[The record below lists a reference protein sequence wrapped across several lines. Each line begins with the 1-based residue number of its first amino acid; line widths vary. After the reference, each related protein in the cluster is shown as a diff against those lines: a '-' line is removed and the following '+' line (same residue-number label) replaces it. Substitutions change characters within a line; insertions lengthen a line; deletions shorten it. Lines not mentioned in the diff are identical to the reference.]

1 MLRKSRPKANED
13 VLPFFADSINKK
25 FQINAQQEE
34 ISRLSQSN
42 QDLQRRLE
50 SEVTK
55 RDNEIQK
62 FRSMRQE
69 LQEALGKQQT
79 EINQISTERAQLL
92 QVLATR
98 EAEIVERGARIES
111 LKAEIVERGAR
122 LESLE
127 LTQSGLFWELLLRY
141 RRLKDR
147 CLPDGTTRR
156 TVYDRGLARL
166 KGLKTETVKPL
177 STMAYS
183 PRGLGGVNG
192 ANAGIDGSAEPSAP
206 RSVQKFCLILS
217 GCPGDTFR
225 YRCEHQAEQLES
237 YGFKTDVAYFDRVEW
252 DAVLNS
258 YQCFL
263 LHRVPHRMHVERFIK
278 KAEEHGKPVIFD
290 IDDLVFDEDRLGYI
304 RALDGKSPQEVQ
316 LYRDNIKQHHRT
328 LSLCKFAVAAT
339 EPLRAAVERMFPH
352 IRCFINPNGLN
363 DVQLKQAE
371 QALQITKP
379 AADAQIVRI
388 AYLSGTPTHNR
399 DFKECARALERVLET
414 YSCTRL
420 MLVGHLDS
428 GENFARFGER
438 MELRPLVPWQDLPRL
453 IRHVDINLAPLELDN
468 PFTECK
474 SSLKYFE
481 AAIVGVPT
489 VASDL
494 EPYRQSVVH
503 GENGYL
509 CGTEEE
515 WFHCISRLIED
526 PSLREKM
533 GSMARKDALINWT
546 TRAGAHHLLA
556 ALREIAEIGGLE
568 WNDRLPAPANDQ
580 WQEPG
585 IFREH
590 ALAHQLL
597 DGLTGLEI
605 GAAAHNPFG
614 LQTRNVALPEANEFY
629 AELSRGEIVVPAAVD
644 IQAPG
649 DHIPVPDRSEDFI
662 ISSHL
667 VEHLPNLIAA
677 FVEWDRILRDGGYV
691 FMIVPL
697 KGALPADNPRE
708 LTPLSHFVEDYNQK
722 ITLDTHPTDGV
733 PGERAG
739 HYHTFTPDSLL
750 EVVHFMRQQGLCA
763 WTLVARED
771 VDTKVGNGFTLVFK
785 LRHRPLPDSRQR
797 PLPGS
802 PVFSSES

>member
-1 MLRKSRPKANED
+1 MQVCRSRHRA
-13 VLPFFADSINKK
+13 FAGGG
-25 FQINAQQEE
+25 
-34 ISRLSQSN
+34 
-42 QDLQRRLE
+42 
-50 SEVTK
+50 
-55 RDNEIQK
+55 QK
-62 FRSMRQE
+62 
-69 LQEALGKQQT
+69 
-79 EINQISTERAQLL
+79 
-92 QVLATR
+92 
-98 EAEIVERGARIES
+98 
-111 LKAEIVERGAR
+111 
-122 LESLE
+122 
-127 LTQSGLFWELLLRY
+127 
-141 RRLKDR
+141 
-147 CLPDGTTRR
+147 
-156 TVYDRGLARL
+156 
-166 KGLKTETVKPL
+166 
-177 STMAYS
+177 
-183 PRGLGGVNG
+183 
-192 ANAGIDGSAEPSAP
+192 
-206 RSVQKFCLILS
+206 
-217 GCPGDTFR
+217 
-225 YRCEHQAEQLES
+225 
-237 YGFKTDVAYFDRVEW
+237 
-252 DAVLNS
+252 
-258 YQCFL
+258 
-263 LHRVPHRMHVERFIK
+263 
-278 KAEEHGKPVIFD
+278 
-290 IDDLVFDEDRLGYI
+290 
-304 RALDGKSPQEVQ
+304 
-316 LYRDNIKQHHRT
+316 
-328 LSLCKFAVAAT
+328 
-339 EPLRAAVERMFPH
+339 MFPH

-363 DVQLKQAE
+363 DIQLKQAE
-371 QALQITKP
+371 QALQINKP

-438 MELRPLVPWQDLPRL
+438 MELRPPVPWQDLPRL

-494 EPYRQSVVH
+494 EPYRKSVVH

-509 CGTEEE
+509 CRTEEE

-785 LRHRPLPDSRQR
+785 VRHRPLPDSRQR